1 MMLNWEFYR
10 HLDKYHVVQAVQS
23 VITGKKFSKHQM
35 DQLIGNPIGDNKRY
49 NQSLS
54 QPTW

>member
-10 HLDKYHVVQAVQS
+10 HLDKYYVVQVVQS

-35 DQLIGNPIGDNKRY
+35 DE
-49 NQSLS
+49 
-54 QPTW
+54 TH